1 MEKLNFLKNGELR
14 LPPGFRF
21 HPTDEELVMQYLKRK
36 VFSCPLP
43 ASVIPEF
50 DVCKSDPWDLPGDLE
65 KERYFFSTKEPKYP
79 NGNRSNRATSSGYWK
94 ATGLDKQIL
103 TSKGNQVVGMKK
115 TLVFYRGKPPHG
127 SRTDWIMHEEK
138 PIPRLLPAVELPMNQ
153 MSMKRAVAPTPSL
166 ILEQN
171 LDTLHLNSSTTTCFS
186 FIVFPC
192 NYLLSTGSQGSLGL
206 QSSMLLK
213 LVLPPGFR
221 FHPTDEEL
229 VVQYLKRK
237 VFSCPL
243 PASVIPEFDVCKSDP
258 WDLPG
263 DLEKER
269 YFFSTKEPKYPNGNR
284 SNRATSS
291 GYWKATGLD
300 KQILTSKGNQVVGMK
315 KTLVFY
321 RGKPP
326 HGSRTDWIMHEY
338 RLLNSPSQAPMEN
351 WVLCRIF
358 LKRRSGG
365 RNGEEKEMESLR
377 GKVDSRKVRKLKMVF
392 YDFLAQS
399 KTDCSSSA
407 GSGIT
412 HESDENEESSSS
424 NTFPYV
430 RRKP

>member
-1 MEKLNFLKNGELR
+1 MEKLNFVKNGELR
-14 LPPGFRF
+14 
-21 HPTDEELVMQYLKRK
+21 
-36 VFSCPLP
+36 
-43 ASVIPEF
+43 
-50 DVCKSDPWDLPGDLE
+50 
-65 KERYFFSTKEPKYP
+65 
-79 NGNRSNRATSSGYWK
+79 
-94 ATGLDKQIL
+94 
-103 TSKGNQVVGMKK
+103 
-115 TLVFYRGKPPHG
+115 
-127 SRTDWIMHEEK
+127 
-138 PIPRLLPAVELPMNQ
+138 
-153 MSMKRAVAPTPSL
+153 
-166 ILEQN
+166 
-171 LDTLHLNSSTTTCFS
+171 
-186 FIVFPC
+186 
-192 NYLLSTGSQGSLGL
+192 
-206 QSSMLLK
+206 
-213 LVLPPGFR
+213 LPPGFR

-237 VFSCPL
+237 VFSFPL
-243 PASVIPEFDVCKSDP
+243 PASVIHEFDVCKSDP

-338 RLLNSPSQAPMEN
+338 RLLNPPSQVPMEN

-358 LKRRSGG
+358 LKRRSGC

-377 GKVDSRKVRKLKMVF
+377 GRVDNRKVRKLKMVF
-392 YDFLAQS
+392 YDFLAQK